1 MPLILSQA
9 DAAKRNDI
17 PGLDGLRTLA
27 AGIVVLSHMSN
38 AGWLSLGGLSFAG
51 WGKIGVF
58 VFFFLSAFLLSRIQ
72 TGQGAGFW
80 TPGGLTA
87 YGLRRL
93 ARIVPLYLL
102 YLTLALVT
110 TWALQA
116 SGQRATAA
124 FPFPLWWQEYLGHLT
139 LRDGKSV
146 TWSVPVELKYY
157 LLLPVV
163 TLGFDLL
170 QRQGRV
176 AIFGAGLAGFVA
188 LAVLSRDVAASNSV
202 ALWPYLSCF
211 WAGSLAGVL
220 SALAQARGVRPPR
233 RVAGAGMIVGGI
245 ALVLTIPDL
254 SDALFGDA
262 VTATLRTWLV
272 PLASLCAGLLV
283 LGLEFGPRP
292 LRRPFETPL
301 MRAGGAL
308 SFGIYLWHMAVLD
321 QIALRTDLTGGLAIL
336 ALLAG
341 TLALSLAS
349 YLTIEAPILRRS
361 QRLAHRLTRPRP

>member
-1 MPLILSQA
+1 MPLILSRA
-9 DAAKRNDI
+9 AAAKRNDI
-17 PGLDGLRTLA
+17 PGLDGLRALA

-38 AGWLSLGGLSFAG
+38 AKWLSLGGLSFAG
-51 WGKIGVF
+51 WGKTGVF
-58 VFFFLSAFLLSRIQ
+58 LFFFLSAFLLSRIQ
-72 TGQGAGFW
+72 IGQGAGFW
-80 TPGGLTA
+80 TPGGMAA

-124 FPFPLWWQEYLGHLT
+124 FPFPLWWQEYLGHLA

-157 LLLPVV
+157 VLLPVV

-170 QRQGRV
+170 RRLGLGV
-176 AIFGAGLAGFVA
+176 TVGIGLAGFGV
-188 LAVLSRDVAASNSV
+188 LAVLSRDAAASNSV
-202 ALWPYLSCF
+202 ALWPYLCCF

-220 SALAQARGVRPPR
+220 SATAQASEVRPARGV
-233 RVAGAGMIVGGI
+233 AGGGMILGLI
-245 ALVLTIPDL
+245 LLVLTIPDL
-254 SDALFGDA
+254 SDVLFGDA
-262 VTATLRTWLV
+262 VTATLRVWLV

-283 LGLEFGPRP
+283 LGLEHGPRP
-292 LRRPFETPL
+292 LCAVFVAPL

-349 YLTIEAPILRRS
+349 YLAIEAPILRRS
-361 QRLAHRLTRPRP
+361 QRLAQHLTRARP